1 MRSQLWQ
8 HSSHQ
13 HAPPSRMADA
23 FRGAGDLRAILVFA
37 LLGLALSFLA
47 IGQGEPLGYDHLA
60 VLFNL
65 M

>member
-8 HSSHQ
+8 HTSRQNAS
-13 HAPPSRMADA
+13 PSQMAET
-23 FRGAGDLRAILVFA
+23 FRGGDLRAVLVFA

-47 IGQGEPLGYDHLA
+47 IGQGESIGYDHLA
-60 VLFNL
+60 ELLNL